1 MHFAEQNDL
10 FLSIFCQIIFFLSVN
25 QLHCV
30 YNHIF
35 IFKDLLF
42 VCVCLFVCMH
52 HVCASVHKGQGSLH
66 TSPGTGDAGNFE
78 PCEIDAGY

>member
-42 VCVCLFVCMH
+42 VCVCVCLCVCTMFVQVYTKARGLCIH
-52 HVCASVHKGQGSLH
+52 PLELETQAILSHVK
-66 TSPGTGDAGNFE
+66 
-78 PCEIDAGY
+78 